1 MSEVTEVSVSWYIKT
16 GTAAECQLKN
26 KNDQAIVRQKV
37 SKCANARFLSA
48 LDLDLVGQEG
58 KDLLGGGAEDGPAVV
73 GGIWQ
78 GHGLSEALQQRAAH
92 GQTLGSEV
100 LLELLQAQTLH
111 VDLELVLSNMLHPQA
126 QTLIQVSPSVV
137 LEGKNRLP

>member
-1 MSEVTEVSVSWYIKT
+1 MSGKRFLNVT
-16 GTAAECQLKN
+16 
-26 KNDQAIVRQKV
+26 
-37 SKCANARFLSA
+37 NARFLSA
-48 LDLDLVGQEG
+48 LDLDLVGQDGE
-58 KDLLGGGAEDGPAVV
+58 DLLGGGAEDRPAVV
-73 GGIWQ
+73 GGIWE
-78 GHGLSEALQQRAAH
+78 GHGLSEALQQRVAH

-137 LEGKNRLP
+137 LEGKNRLS